1 MSAPISPP
9 RTVREVLA
17 AAAGWLAGRGVDAD
31 DARLDAEL
39 LLAHTL
45 RTRRLNLYLDHD
57 RPLSEDER
65 AGFRA
70 LMRRRGE
77 GREPVAYLL
86 GERGF
91 YGLVLEVGPGVLVP
105 RPETEHVVEVGLEA
119 LRALGA
125 DARPRFVDVGTGSGC
140 IALALAKEH
149 PTARGLGIDRSR
161 EALAVAARNVARLG
175 LGERVLLARGDLLSA
190 VAAAS
195 VDLVVSNPPY
205 ITPDEAHLLAPEV
218 ARWEPRAALFD
229 APGLPL
235 TAALARAAR
244 AVLRPGGVLAVE
256 TGAGKAELVSGQLA
270 SAGFEAVRAVKD
282 LAGIER
288 VVVGR
293 LA

>member
-1 MSAPISPP
+1 MSAVKPP
-9 RTVREVLA
+9 TSVRDVLA
-17 AAAGWLAGRGVDAD
+17 AAAGWLAGRGVEPD

-39 LLAHTL
+39 LLARTL
-45 RTRRLNLYLDHD
+45 KSRRLDLYLDHD
-57 RPLSEDER
+57 RPLTEDER
-65 AGFRA
+65 AAFRG

-119 LRALGA
+119 LRALGPE
-125 DARPRFVDVGTGSGC
+125 ARPRFVDVGTGSGC

-149 PTARGLGIDRSR
+149 PAAWGLALDRSP
-161 EALAVAARNVARLG
+161 EALVVAARNVARLG
-175 LGERVLLARGDLLSA
+175 LGDRVTLARGDLLSA
-190 VAAAS
+190 VGDAR

-205 ITPDEAHLLAPEV
+205 VTPDEASLLAPEV
-218 ARWEPRAALFD
+218 ARWEPRGALFD

-244 AVLRPGGVLAVE
+244 AALRPGGVLVVE
-256 TGAGKAELVSGQLA
+256 TGVGKAELVSDQLA
-270 SAGFEAVRAVKD
+270 RAGFEGVRTVKD

-288 VVVGR
+288 VVTGR
-293 LA
+293 SP